1 MLKGTAASDGI
12 GIGKVLVIEEVSLAY
27 TPHAVED
34 KDAEIQRFKTAV
46 DAFIVET
53 QAQAEALKASA
64 GAKEAEI
71 MLGHISMVQDPA
83 LCGETEKLIQ
93 GGQCA
98 EQAFESMCD
107 MFIMVFSQ
115 AADDFMR
122 QRAAD
127 VRDVK
132 TGVLAQ
138 LLGVHEVKISDA
150 PAGTILLVKELTPSM
165 TAGINKDN
173 IVGIITETGGKT
185 SHSAILARALE
196 IPAVLSVETRRG

>member
-1 MLKGTAASDGI
+1 MLKGTGASDGI
-12 GIGKVLVIEEVSLAY
+12 GIGKILVIEEVSLAY

-34 KDAEIQRFKTAV
+34 PDAELQRFKTAV

-83 LCGETEKLIQ
+83 LCGETENLIR

-107 MFIMVFSQ
+107 MFIMIFSQ

-127 VRDVK
+127 AHVVVGRA
-132 TGVLAQ
+132 AQ
-138 LLGVHEVKISDA
+138 V
-150 PAGTILLVKELTPSM
+150 
-165 TAGINKDN
+165 
-173 IVGIITETGGKT
+173 
-185 SHSAILARALE
+185 
-196 IPAVLSVETRRG
+196 